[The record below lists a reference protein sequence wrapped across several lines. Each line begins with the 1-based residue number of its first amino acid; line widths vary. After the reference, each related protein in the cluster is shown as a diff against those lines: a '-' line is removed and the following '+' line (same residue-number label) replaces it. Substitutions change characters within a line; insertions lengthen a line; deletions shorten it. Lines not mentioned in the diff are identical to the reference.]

1 MIHVGDACKDKE
13 ACLQMDG
20 LIKCSIVPPKSL
32 YHPVLTYR
40 RKKKLLFCLCRS
52 CVLEQNIARECQH
65 ISDVEKALTGTWVID
80 EVLLAVEK
88 CYTILEIY
96 ELYQY
101 QVTQYD
107 PKTTEGAHFV
117 DYINT
122 FLKLKAEA
130 RGYPSWVRGP
140 TDEDR

>member
-1 MIHVGDACKDKE
+1 MGDACKDKG

-52 CVLEQNIARECQH
+52 CVLEQNITRECQH
-65 ISDVEKALTGTWVID
+65 TSDVERALTGTWVID
-80 EVLLAVEK
+80 EIRLAVEK
-88 CYTILEIY
+88 GYRILEIY
-96 ELYQY
+96 QVYQY

-107 PKTTEGAHFV
+107 PEKMKVCF
-117 DYINT
+117 
-122 FLKLKAEA
+122 
-130 RGYPSWVRGP
+130 SWII
-140 TDEDR
+140 